1 MALRGAL
8 IGFGTIAAKAH
19 LPAWQSR
26 GDVTIVAAADTS
38 AGRREAFL
46 AARPEGRWHE
56 TVEDL
61 LVAES
66 LDFVDICAPP
76 GSHALLIQ
84 QALSARLH
92 VLCEKPLVTRPADAV
107 AVAAASEAAGRVVY
121 TVHNWLEAPI
131 CIMISSL
138 IAEGAIGAVR
148 SVSWRTLRPSAAAGV
163 NNGGKNW
170 RLDPAIAGGGILFD
184 HGWHALYCVMRWAG
198 GSPRGVAALLE
209 TRRRSESPLE
219 DTATL
224 AIDFADCCGH
234 IHLTWAADRRANE
247 IDIEGE
253 RGRIHVEGNTVVF
266 KGQVGE
272 RRWHCPPPLSEGSYH
287 PDWLA
292 RVVENFCATAAG
304 SARGNLEEAMLCMQ
318 LIDLAQRSSIAGGAR
333 LLVGAQMPDDD
344 AVPSRQARTTKRRK
358 KVGAPTAVST
368 RNQPTFPNSATASTT

>member
-1 MALRGAL
+1 MGLRGAL

-38 AGRREAFL
+38 PARREAFL
-46 AARPEGRWHE
+46 AARPDGRWYE

-61 LVAES
+61 LAAES
-66 LDFVDICAPP
+66 LDFVDICTPP
-76 GSHALLIQ
+76 SSHAPLIQ

-92 VLCEKPLVTRPADAV
+92 VLCEKPWVTRAADAV
-107 AVAAASEAAGRVVY
+107 AVAAAAEAAGRVVY

-138 IAEGAIGAVR
+138 VAEGAIGAVR
-148 SVSWRTLRPSAAAGV
+148 SVRWRTLRPSPAAGV
-163 NNGGKNW
+163 ESGGENW

-184 HGWHALYCVMRWAG
+184 HGWHALYCMMRWAG
-198 GSPRGVAALLE
+198 SSPRGVAASLE
-209 TRRRSESPLE
+209 ARRQPESPLE

-224 AIDFADCCGH
+224 ALDFADCYGH

-253 RGRIHVEGNTVVF
+253 RGRIHVDGDTVVLE
-266 KGQVGE
+266 GQVGDC
-272 RRWHCPPPLSEGSYH
+272 RWRCPPSLSEGSYH

-292 RVVENFCATAAG
+292 RVVENFCSAAAG
-304 SARGNLEEAMLCMQ
+304 SASGNLEEAMLCMQ
-318 LIDLAQRSSIAGGAR
+318 LIDLAQRSSIAGGA
-333 LLVGAQMPDDD
+333 LLPVGAQLPDDD
-344 AVPSRQARTTKRRK
+344 AAPSRQARTTKRK
-358 KVGAPTAVST
+358 KKLGAPTAVNT
-368 RNQPTFPNSATASTT
+368 RNQPTLPNSAKASTT